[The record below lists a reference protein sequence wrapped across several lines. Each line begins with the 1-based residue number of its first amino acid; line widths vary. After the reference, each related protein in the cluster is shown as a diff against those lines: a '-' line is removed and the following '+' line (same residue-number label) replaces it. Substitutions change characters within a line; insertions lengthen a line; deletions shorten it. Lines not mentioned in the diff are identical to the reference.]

1 MPVASSHSKV
11 GILGTGFVAD
21 SFHMRCFKQ
30 LGVEVVAAGTR
41 REEAGRNFTRRWG
54 ISRLYHGED
63 AIKQLCADPEVDFVD
78 IALPNYLHEKAALAA
93 AESGKAV
100 ACEKPLGRSV
110 EEAQRM
116 VDTVRKHSVPNFY
129 AENQVF
135 APQIETVRQIVKQ
148 GGIGK
153 VFWVRSREAHFGP
166 HSRWFWDPGLSGG
179 GVLMDMG
186 CHSIEVAHRLI
197 NARPIEVFAWDG
209 TLVHDTKAEDNS
221 LILVRYADGQI
232 GQSENSWAAHG
243 GLDLRFEIY
252 GSEGSAFVDVTRE
265 TGTRVFTVAPE
276 EKVGYIVEKAE
287 AKKGWLHPISLEH
300 EMYGYLSEFKH
311 FFDCVKTDRKPMESF
326 EDGLLVNRIIS
337 AGYKSANTRQW
348 TALG

>member
-1 MPVASSHSKV
+1 MPITVSHSKV

-21 SFHMRCFKQ
+21 VFHMRCFKQ
-30 LGVEVVAAGTR
+30 LGVNVVAAGTR
-41 REEAGRNFTRRWG
+41 REEEGREFTRKWG
-54 ISRLYHGED
+54 ISRLYHGEN
-63 AIKQLCADPEVDFVD
+63 AIEQLCADPEVEFVD
-78 IALPNYLHEKAALAA
+78 IALPNYLHEKAAIAA
-93 AESGKAV
+93 AENSKAV

-110 EEAQRM
+110 GEAQRM
-116 VDTVRKHSVPNFY
+116 VDAVRKHGVLNFY

-135 APQIETVRQIVKQ
+135 VPQVEKVREIVKQ

-166 HSRWFWDPGLSGG
+166 HSKWFWDPGLSGG

-186 CHSIEVAHRLI
+186 CHSIEVARRMI
-197 NARPIEVFAWDG
+197 SAQPREVFAWNA

-221 LILVRYADGQI
+221 LVLVRYADGQI

-243 GLDLRFEIY
+243 GLDLRFEVY
-252 GSEGSAFVDVTRE
+252 GSEGSAFIDVTRE

-311 FFDCVKTDRKPMESF
+311 FFDCLETDRKPMESF
-326 EDGLLVNRIIS
+326 EDGLLVNKIIA
-337 AGYKSANTRQW
+337 AGYESANTRRW
-348 TALG
+348 TVPG